1 MGSRQPNATDAHIGQ
16 RLRILRIAKG
26 MSQSEVASGLGIT
39 FQQIQKYENGR
50 NRIGAGRLQ
59 ELANLFGVSA
69 TFFFQEGPHIKTK
82 ELSQPSTTEMLT
94 RKDSFALVKAFNRIR
109 NRAIR
114 HHVVDLVERLA
125 NSY

>member
-1 MGSRQPNATDAHIGQ
+1 MGSRQPNATDVHIGQ
-16 RLRILRIAKG
+16 RLRMLRIAKG
-26 MSQSEVASGLGIT
+26 MSQSDVANELGIT
-39 FQQIQKYENGR
+39 FQQIQKYENGS

-59 ELANLFGVSA
+59 EIANLFGLSA
-69 TFFFQEGPHIKTK
+69 TFFFQDGPSIKTK
-82 ELSQPSTTEMLT
+82 GLNQPSTTEMLSK
-94 RKDSFALVKAFNRIR
+94 KDSFALVKAFNKIR